1 MKYTEFKDAIHQ
13 GLQANPGGYTWVQLR
28 ERLQLPYDQPC
39 PTWVARLEAEI
50 GLERKERLRGAYIWK
65 LKPSKE

>member
-1 MKYTEFKDAIHQ
+1 MKYTEFRDAIHQ

-28 ERLQLPYDQPC
+28 EHLQLPYDQPC

-65 LKPSKE
+65 LKPPKE